1 MTDVIVTPVADTVVT
16 ISNPANSSS
25 DISASSPTSVTVVNP
40 NSTTTANVTVS
51 VVNPAA
57 NNITVAGGAKGDT
70 GAPGAPGASG
80 GFFAFTQ
87 ASPSSTWTISHGLGY
102 QPNVSV
108 IDSAGSQVEGNVVWS
123 DVNNLTV
130 TFSGAFSGVAYL
142 S

>member
-1 MTDVIVTPVADTVVT
+1 MTDVIVTPIADTIVT

-40 NSTTTANVTVS
+40 NSTTVSSATVS
-51 VVNPAA
+51 VVYPGA
-57 NNITVAGGAKGDT
+57 NSVTVSGGVKGDT

-87 ASPSSTWTISHGLGY
+87 ASPASTWTISHGLGY

-108 IDSAGSQVEGNVVWS
+108 VDSAGSQVEGNVVWADLS
-123 DVNNLTV
+123 TLFI